1 MLKSIGYFLYYIFSI
16 FFVIRLK
23 YTNLTWIHGQ
33 THGEP
38 PGTKHSH
45 QRSWGRREKQRGNWG
60 EWIWL
65 SSLPFPHNRV
75 FVWFCLFRF
84 SLHPLANPSS
94 LSAWKRLAK
103 ARNQPDFPTPIS
115 EPKQRPINI
124 SPGLCIKTRLSAQ
137 PLIWKLFFI
146 LMMIK
151 IIFTRN

>member
-16 FFVIRLK
+16 FFVIWLK

-38 PGTKHSH
+38 RDKTLSPKILRTK
-45 QRSWGRREKQRGNWG
+45 RKTEGKLGRVDLTVFSPISSQPCFCLVLPVSL
-60 EWIWL
+60 L
-65 SSLPFPHNRV
+65 SS
-75 FVWFCLFRF
+75 
-84 SLHPLANPSS
+84 PLANPSS

-103 ARNQPDFPTPIS
+103 ARNQPDFLTPIS

>member
-1 MLKSIGYFLYYIFSI
+1 MAKLTESHPGQNTLTKDPEDEEKNRGGTGESGFDCLLSHFLTTCFCLVLPVS
-16 FFVIRLK
+16 L
-23 YTNLTWIHGQ
+23 
-33 THGEP
+33 
-38 PGTKHSH
+38 
-45 QRSWGRREKQRGNWG
+45 
-60 EWIWL
+60 L
-65 SSLPFPHNRV
+65 SS
-75 FVWFCLFRF
+75 
-84 SLHPLANPSS
+84 PLANPSS

-103 ARNQPDFPTPIS
+103 PRNQPDFPTPIS

>member
-16 FFVIRLK
+16 FFVIWLK

-45 QRSWGRREKQRGNWG
+45 QRSWGRREEQRGNWG

-65 SSLPFPHNRV
+65 SSLPFSQPC
-75 FVWFCLFRF
+75 FCLVLSV
-84 SLHPLANPSS
+84 SLLSSLLANPSS

-137 PLIWKLFFI
+137 PLIRKLFFI